1 MSVAVSFHRSA
12 GYGGSVTSDR
22 PGEPYPEDAEDNER
36 AHDSDGMDDGDLVDG
51 HLVDGDFS
59 DADFDDDET
68 DDRLPLSPDERQDIV
83 GDLEDLEVYR
93 TLLEPTGIKGI
104 VIDCPDCE
112 TMHHIGWA
120 LMQSNLRQ
128 LLDEGVTGLH
138 EPPYDPDPA
147 EYVTWEYARGYTD
160 GIVAAESTLD

>member
-1 MSVAVSFHRSA
+1 MS
-12 GYGGSVTSDR
+12 SDL
-22 PGEPYPEDAEDNER
+22 PGEPHPD
-36 AHDSDGMDDGDLVDG
+36 
-51 HLVDGDFS
+51 
-59 DADFDDDET
+59 DADDPDDLT
-68 DDRLPLSPDERQDIV
+68 DHGTSHEPLSPEEREDIV
-83 GDLEDLEVYR
+83 VDLADLEVYR

-128 LLDEGVTGLH
+128 LLDEGITGLH

-147 EYVTWEYARGYTD
+147 EYVTWEYARGYAD
-160 GIVAAESTLD
+160 GVVASESAID

>member
-1 MSVAVSFHRSA
+1 MS
-12 GYGGSVTSDR
+12 SDL
-22 PGEPYPEDAEDNER
+22 PGEPYAD
-36 AHDSDGMDDGDLVDG
+36 
-51 HLVDGDFS
+51 
-59 DADFDDDET
+59 DADDADDLTEHGT
-68 DDRLPLSPDERQDIV
+68 DHEPLSPEEREDIV
-83 GDLEDLEVYR
+83 VDLSDLEVYR

-128 LLDEGVTGLH
+128 LLDEGITGLH

-160 GIVAAESTLD
+160 GVVASESAID

>member
-1 MSVAVSFHRSA
+1 MS
-12 GYGGSVTSDR
+12 SDL
-22 PGEPYPEDAEDNER
+22 PGEPYADEPDN
-36 AHDSDGMDDGDLVDG
+36 ADDGERV
-51 HLVDGDFS
+51 
-59 DADFDDDET
+59 
-68 DDRLPLSPDERQDIV
+68 PLTPDEREDIV
-83 GDLEDLEVYR
+83 VDLEDLEVYR

-128 LLDEGVTGLH
+128 LLDEGITGLH

-147 EYVTWEYARGYTD
+147 EYVTWEYARGYAD
-160 GIVAAESTLD
+160 GVVAAESAID

>member
-1 MSVAVSFHRSA
+1 MRSTVAP
-12 GYGGSVTSDR
+12 VTSDL
-22 PGEPYPEDAEDNER
+22 PGEPYADDAADDS
-36 AHDSDGMDDGDLVDG
+36 HDSD
-51 HLVDGDFS
+51 
-59 DADFDDDET
+59 DAADDEHV
-68 DDRLPLSPDERQDIV
+68 PLTPEEREDIV
-83 GDLEDLEVYR
+83 VDLEDLEVYR

-128 LLDEGVTGLH
+128 LLDEGITGLH

-147 EYVTWEYARGYTD
+147 EYVTWEYARGYAD
-160 GIVAAESTLD
+160 GVVASESAID